1 MSATEFAV
9 AAIAARQWR
18 DYCART
24 PGTYFADA
32 HEAPLDLQQ
41 AYAIQR
47 AVAAI
52 RVDAGDSVVGFKVG
66 CTGPGT
72 TAQFGMQGPI
82 RGYLFGGEVY
92 RSGITLDPTTFAS
105 LAIEGEMAVRIGSDG
120 AIAAAFPIIELH
132 NFVFRAPRKTL
143 AELVA
148 NNGLN
153 AGIVAAADD
162 AAGADLAPGTR
173 LGVRINGHM
182 VDESGLWPLPGG
194 AEASLDWLRRDLARD
209 GLALAPGQ
217 IVITGTPLGL
227 YPVHPGDTIETCVDG
242 VPRVTCS
249 IAAPTAGDPVTDHPG
264 SEGDPAASRSR

>member
-1 MSATEFAV
+1 MDEFAMR
-9 AAIAARQWR
+9 ALAERQWR
-18 DYCART
+18 DYRAHT
-24 PGTYFADA
+24 PGTYFAER
-32 HEAPLDLQQ
+32 HEQPLDLTQ

-52 RVDAGDSVVGFKVG
+52 RVAAGETVVGFKVG

-92 RSGITLDPTTFAS
+92 RSGTTLDPRAFAS

-120 AIAAAFPIIELH
+120 RIAAAFPIVELH

-153 AGIVAAADD
+153 AGIVMAADD
-162 AAGADLAPGTR
+162 GAGTGPAPGAR
-173 LGVRINGHM
+173 LGVRINGRL
-182 VDESGLWPLPGG
+182 VDEAGLWPLPGG

-209 GLALAPGQ
+209 GLSLAPRQ

-242 VPRVTCS
+242 VPRVTCAV
-249 IAAPTAGDPVTDHPG
+249 AAPTVADRPESRG
-264 SEGDPAASRSR
+264 PAASRSR